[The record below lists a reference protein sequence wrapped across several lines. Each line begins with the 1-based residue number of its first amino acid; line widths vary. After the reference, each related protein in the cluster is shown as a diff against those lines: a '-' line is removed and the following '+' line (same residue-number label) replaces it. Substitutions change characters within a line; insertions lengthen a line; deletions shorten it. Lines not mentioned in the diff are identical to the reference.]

1 MPIGQMLKDTRAFD
15 PDRVAQ
21 LTAAF
26 EDALQK
32 MGSVNRD
39 DPAAL
44 AVARHIIELAKRGET
59 DTARLSDG
67 AIARLSVSGT

>member
-1 MPIGQMLKDTRAFD
+1 MPIRQMFKDTRAFD
-15 PDRVAQ
+15 PDRVVQ

-32 MGSVNRD
+32 MGSVRRD

-44 AVARHIIELAKRGET
+44 AVARHIIELAKQGET

-67 AIARLSVSGT
+67 AIARLSASGA

>member
-1 MPIGQMLKDTRAFD
+1 MKDTRAFD

-32 MGSVNRD
+32 MGSVGRN

-44 AVARHIIELAKRGET
+44 AITRHIIELAKQGESAT
-59 DTARLSDG
+59 DRRRVREWDLNAPMPFLPG
-67 AIARLSVSGT
+67 

>member
-1 MPIGQMLKDTRAFD
+1 MPIQQFLMDRHAFSPDT
-15 PDRVAQ
+15 VTK

-39 DPAAL
+39 NPAAI
-44 AVARHIIELAKRGET
+44 AVARHIIELAKHGET

-67 AIARLSVSGT
+67 ALQRLTK